1 MSLKGTCMTNISEF
15 SGTPVSHRSQIE
27 GCQEICRVVENWLE
41 FSDTPVR
48 ISLDELPHWVMIL
61 MLRLSSGFM
70 LFWLAMLAS
79 LCAASDVK
87 ADDLFAL
94 RQDCLVGMKRSAEYY
109 RSQVAVQGGYV
120 YYYSLDLQTRWG
132 EGRATATQIWVQPP
146 GTPTVGM
153 AYLRSYEATQDKF
166 YLEAATE
173 TAEALIYGQMKS
185 GGWQAAID
193 FDPQGKLSGQY
204 RHGKG
209 RGKDQSSLDDN
220 KTQSAL
226 LLLMQCDRAH
236 KFQHAA
242 IHEAVEYA
250 LKGLLAAQFPNG
262 AFPQVW
268 TGPAP
273 QHPILMASFP
283 DYDWKTEHRV
293 KEYWNLYTLND
304 DLAGDMA
311 HTLLAAHEIY
321 KDDRTSQAL
330 RKLGDFLILAQLP
343 EPQPAWAQQYTLDMH
358 PAWARKFEPP
368 AITGH
373 ESQDA
378 IATLLLVYR
387 HTQDPKYL
395 EPIPRAIKYLKASLL
410 PDGQT
415 ARFYELKTNKPLYM
429 NKEYELT
436 YNDSDVPSHYGWK
449 QGTKLDKLEKEYEA
463 TKAGTW
469 TPPKPKKASSLSKE
483 ARATLDKLDTEGRW
497 ISGVTGDRLTGQP
510 KFGDVRV
517 YLSSEVFSENLE
529 ELATFV
535 QASSP

>member
-1 MSLKGTCMTNISEF
+1 
-15 SGTPVSHRSQIE
+15 
-27 GCQEICRVVENWLE
+27 
-41 FSDTPVR
+41 
-48 ISLDELPHWVMIL
+48 
-61 MLRLSSGFM
+61 MLRPWRVFCCVLLCVLSISG
-70 LFWLAMLAS
+70 AS
-79 LCAASDVK
+79 PGEET
-87 ADDLFAL
+87 ADLPAL
-94 RQDCLVGMKRSAEYY
+94 RHDCLIGMKRAAEYF
-109 RSQVAVQGGYV
+109 RSQVAVRGGYV

-132 EGRATATQIWVQPP
+132 EGRATADQIWVQPP

-153 AYLRSYEATQDKF
+153 AYLRAYEATQDQF
-166 YLEAATE
+166 YLDAATE
-173 TAEALIYGQMKS
+173 TAESLLDGQLKS

-209 RGKDQSSLDDN
+209 RGKDNSSLDDN

-226 LLLMQCDRAH
+226 LFLMQCDRAH

-250 LKGLLAAQFPNG
+250 IKGLLAAQFPNG

-268 TGPAP
+268 SGPAP
-273 QHPILMASFP
+273 QHPVLQASYP
-283 DYDWKTEHRV
+283 DYDWKTEHRD

-311 HTLLAAHEIY
+311 RTLLAAHDIY

-343 EPQPAWAQQYTLDMH
+343 EPQPAWAQQYTVDMH

-378 IATLLLVYR
+378 IATLMLVYR
-387 HTQDPKYL
+387 HTRDAKYL
-395 EPIPRAIKYLKASLL
+395 EPIPRALKYLKSSLL

-415 ARFYELKTNKPLYM
+415 ARFYELQTNKPLYM
-429 NKEYELT
+429 NKEYVLT
-436 YNDSDVPSHYGWK
+436 YDDSDVPSHYGWK
-449 QGTKLDKLEKEYEA
+449 QRSKLAKLEQEYEA

-469 TPPKPKKASSLSKE
+469 APPKPKKASSLAQE
-483 ARATLDKLDTEGRW
+483 ARATLDQLDAEGRW
-497 ISGVTGDRLTGQP
+497 VSGVTGDRLTGQP
-510 KFGDVRV
+510 KFGDVRI
-517 YLSSEVFSENLE
+517 YLSSEVFSDHLE
-529 ELATFV
+529 ELAMFIE
-535 QASSP
+535 ASAP

>member
-1 MSLKGTCMTNISEF
+1 MHRPCSMRCRLWLCLLAIVWT
-15 SGTPVSHRSQIE
+15 TPRVSAE
-27 GCQEICRVVENWLE
+27 
-41 FSDTPVR
+41 D
-48 ISLDELPHWVMIL
+48 LP
-61 MLRLSSGFM
+61 R
-70 LFWLAMLAS
+70 
-79 LCAASDVK
+79 
-87 ADDLFAL
+87 L
-94 RQDCLVGMKRSAEYY
+94 RQDCLIGMKRAATYY
-109 RSQVAVQGGYV
+109 RTKVAVRGGYV
-120 YYYSLDLQTRWG
+120 YYDSLDLQTRWG
-132 EGRATATQIWVQPP
+132 EGQATSTQIWVQPP

-153 AYLRSYEATQDKF
+153 AYLRAYEASQDKF
-166 YLEAATE
+166 YLDAATE
-173 TAEALIYGQMKS
+173 AAEALLYGQMKS

-209 RGKDQSSLDDN
+209 RGKDQSTLDDN

-236 KFQHAA
+236 NFQHAA

-273 QHPILMASFP
+273 QHSVLPASFP

-304 DLAGDMA
+304 NLAGDMA
-311 HTLLAAHEIY
+311 RTLLAGAEIY
-321 KDDRTSQAL
+321 KDPRCTEAL

-343 EPQPAWAQQYTLDMH
+343 EPQPAWAQQYTVDMR

-378 IATLLLVYR
+378 IGTLLLVYR
-387 HTQDPKYL
+387 HTRDAKYL
-395 EPIPRAIKYLKASLL
+395 EPIPRALKYLKSSLL

-429 NKEYELT
+429 TKEYVLT
-436 YNDSDVPSHYGWK
+436 YDDSDVPSHYGWK
-449 QGTKLDKLEKEYEA
+449 QRTKLDRLEQEYTA
-463 TKAGTW
+463 TQAGTW
-469 TPPKPKKASSLSKE
+469 APAKPKKASSLAKE
-483 ARATLDKLDTEGRW
+483 ARATLDQLDAEDRW
-497 ISGVTGDRLTGQP
+497 VSGVTGDRLTGQP

-535 QASSP
+535 DVASP

>member
-1 MSLKGTCMTNISEF
+1 MLHLLSAFRGLILALLVIVWT
-15 SGTPVSHRSQIE
+15 TPSQ
-27 GCQEICRVVENWLE
+27 G
-41 FSDTPVR
+41 
-48 ISLDELPHWVMIL
+48 
-61 MLRLSSGFM
+61 
-70 LFWLAMLAS
+70 
-79 LCAASDVK
+79 
-87 ADDLFAL
+87 ADDLTVL
-94 RQDCLVGMKRSAEYY
+94 RQDCLTGMKRAAEYY
-109 RSQVAVQGGYV
+109 RTQVAVRGGYV

-132 EGRATATQIWVQPP
+132 EGQATANQIWVQPP

-153 AYLRSYEATQDKF
+153 AYLRAYEATHDKF

-173 TAEALIYGQMKS
+173 TAEALLYGQLKS
-185 GGWQAAID
+185 GGWQHAID

-204 RHGKG
+204 RNGKG
-209 RGKDQSSLDDN
+209 RGKDQSSLDDD

-226 LLLMQCDRAH
+226 LFLMQCDRAH
-236 KFQHAA
+236 GFQQAA

-250 LKGLLAAQFPNG
+250 WKGLLAAQFPNG

-268 TGPAP
+268 TGPSP
-273 QHPILMASFP
+273 QHPVLPASFP

-311 HTLLAAHEIY
+311 RTLLAAHEIY

-330 RKLGDFLILAQLP
+330 RQLGDFLILAQLP
-343 EPQPAWAQQYTLDMH
+343 EPQPAWAQQYTVDMR

-378 IATLLLVYR
+378 IATLMLVYR
-387 HTQDPKYL
+387 QTHEAKYL
-395 EPIPRAIKYLKASLL
+395 EPIPRALKYLQSSLL

-436 YNDSDVPSHYGWK
+436 YDDSDVPSHYGWK
-449 QGTKLDKLEKEYEA
+449 QRAKLDQLEQEYEV

-469 TPPKPKKASSLSKE
+469 TPPQPKQASGLAKE
-483 ARATLDKLDTEGRW
+483 ARATLDQLDAEGRW
-497 ISGVTGDRLTGQP
+497 VSGVTGDRITGQP

-529 ELATFV
+529 ELAKFV
-535 QASSP
+535 EAASP